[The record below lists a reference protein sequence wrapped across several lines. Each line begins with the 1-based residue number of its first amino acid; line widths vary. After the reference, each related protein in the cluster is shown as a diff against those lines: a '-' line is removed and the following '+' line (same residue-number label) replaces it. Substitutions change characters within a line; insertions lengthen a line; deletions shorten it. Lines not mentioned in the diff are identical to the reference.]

1 MIDKY
6 NTSWMYMHKEF
17 DCCHGGLSKQTGPHL
32 QKKAALLHGHIGGD
46 FPHLRIPCGLYSSL
60 GCPGP
65 LPLCSLDLLK
75 QPPARNSTSLQTHA
89 ISAQVGQKMRAPPSA
104 CVPRMGS
111 AWCHN
116 EGRHLASP
124 HKFHQCPAWFG
135 DWAVATK
142 LVPSAFQLSSWAFL
156 SGCAKRDLKNYL
168 CSHS

>member
-65 LPLCSLDLLK
+65 LTLCSLDLLK
-75 QPPARNSTSLQTHA
+75 QPPASNSTSLLTHA
-89 ISAQVGQKMRAPPSA
+89 ISRSS
-104 CVPRMGS
+104 GS
-111 AWCHN
+111 EDESSSKC
-116 EGRHLASP
+116 L
-124 HKFHQCPAWFG
+124 CPKDG
-135 DWAVATK
+135 K
-142 LVPSAFQLSSWAFL
+142 CLVP
-156 SGCAKRDLKNYL
+156 
-168 CSHS
+168 